1 MEKAK
6 DYLSFLVDEVHSTVF
21 ATVDKNGEPETSII
35 DLMLYDED
43 SVYFLTAKG
52 KPFYDRLMDKKV
64 VSISAMKGMN
74 TMSTKAIMMKAKVM
88 NIGRDKLD
96 EIFEK
101 NTYMN
106 EIYTSEE
113 SKMALEVFKVYDM
126 EGEYLDM
133 SQQPILRKTF
143 SIGGGNVRKAS
154 YHINGDCIGCGKC
167 FEVCSFKAIKKGNP
181 YKIIDNYCFECGN
194 CYSVCPVN
202 AVDKNN

>member
-1 MEKAK
+1 MENAK

-43 SVYFLTAKG
+43 SLYFLTAKG
-52 KPFYDRLMDKKV
+52 KPFYDRLMDKNV
-64 VSISAMKGMN
+64 ISISGMKGKD

-88 NIGRDKLD
+88 NIGKDKLD

-106 EIYTSEE
+106 EIYTNEE
-113 SKMALEVFKVYDM
+113 SKMALEVFRVYDM

-133 SQQPILRKTF
+133 TKKPILRKTF
-143 SIGGGNVRKAS
+143 SIGGGNVKKAS
-154 YHINGDCIGCGKC
+154 YHISEKCSGCGKC
-167 FEVCSFKAIKKGNP
+167 LYVCSFNAIKKGNP
-181 YKIIDNYCFECGN
+181 YEIIDNYCFECGN
-194 CYSVCPVN
+194 CYNICSIN
-202 AVDKNN
+202 AVEKND